1 MNLDLRTLLPELLPS
16 AIAWAELQAKHVA
29 DVGRK
34 LNSGGL
40 DLARAVGVQHP
51 QLIRVKLVDQLP
63 LPEEPTLKQAALQT
77 GLLGP
82 GTVGL
87 TFGYG
92 LFIVQG
98 HDTARLLSH
107 ECRHVY
113 QYEVLG
119 SMTRFLT
126 VYLGQIVNV
135 GYRDAP
141 LEQDARAHE
150 RDSDSVRERPSFFV
164 S

>member
-1 MNLDLRTLLPELLPS
+1 MNLDLRTLLPQLLPD

-29 DVGRK
+29 DVGRN
-34 LNSGGL
+34 LNSGEL

-51 QLIRVKLVDQLP
+51 ELIRVKLVDQLP
-63 LPEEPTLKQAALQT
+63 LPEEPTLRQAALQT

-82 GTVGL
+82 GMVGL
-87 TFGYG
+87 TLGYSI
-92 LFIVQG
+92 FIVQG
-98 HDTARLLSH
+98 YDTARLLSH

-113 QYEVLG
+113 QHEVFG
-119 SMTRFLT
+119 SIAKFLP
-126 VYLGQIVNV
+126 VYLDQIVNV

-150 RDSDSVRERPSFFV
+150 REEM
-164 S
+164 